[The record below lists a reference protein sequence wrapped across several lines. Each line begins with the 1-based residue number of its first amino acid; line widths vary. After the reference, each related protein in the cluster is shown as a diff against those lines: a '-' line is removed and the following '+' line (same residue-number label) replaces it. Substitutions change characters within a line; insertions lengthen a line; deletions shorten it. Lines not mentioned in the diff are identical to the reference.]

1 MSLLEN
7 HKHFHWWYYR
17 LRKRHLFNTG
27 MGVFVWLFLSLT
39 QPFGIYMNNFPSYS
53 SLVFYLTIFGLL
65 WTLCIY
71 LVQWVS
77 GLLFNARLSENFRMD
92 FRGWITFLV
101 VVINAQS
108 FLRAI
113 LCQWS
118 CMSIQEYIESYLA
131 GILLFVILY
140 LPTSLYARSRHL
152 QLKEKDQENPWVQL
166 ELHGK
171 QNIRFVLDDLV
182 YFKSDDN
189 YVDIYYISNGDEIR
203 KKTVRSSLRSIESQ
217 LERYP
222 GFLRTHRS
230 YIVNMKY
237 LSSMP
242 NRSILFLVPKYG
254 EIEIPVSKS
263 YQKSVISF
271 NVSDH

>member
-7 HKHFHWWYYR
+7 HKHFHWWYYN
-17 LRKRHLFNTG
+17 LRKRHLFNIG

-39 QPFGIYMNNFPSYS
+39 QPFGIYMNNFQSYL
-53 SLVFYLTIFGLL
+53 SLVFHLSIFGLL

-77 GLLFNARLSENFRMD
+77 ELLFNARLREDFRMD
-92 FRGWITFLV
+92 FWLWIIFLV
-101 VVINAQS
+101 VVINGQS
-108 FLRAI
+108 LLRAI

-118 CMSIQEYIESYLA
+118 CMSVQEYFESYLA
-131 GILLFVILY
+131 GTLLFVILY
-140 LPTSLYARSRHL
+140 LPTSLYARSRHV
-152 QLKEKDQENPWVQL
+152 QRKEKDQENPWVQL
-166 ELHGK
+166 ELHGN
-171 QNIRFVLDDLV
+171 QSIRFVSDDLV
-182 YFKSDDN
+182 YFRSDDN
-189 YVDIYYISNGDEIR
+189 YVDIYYISNGDKIL
-203 KKTVRSSLRSIESQ
+203 KKKVRSSLRSIESQ
-217 LERYP
+217 LEKYP

-230 YIVNMKY
+230 YMVNMKY

-242 NRSILFLVPKYG
+242 KRSMLHLISING

-271 NVSDH
+271 KVSDQ